1 MHEQEV
7 SWVSFRTYYLRYA
20 SRHWNCGYTG
30 RTDQRIYLAA
40 GNDIHNLT
48 AEQAAN
54 GGEAECQQTQNND
67 FQCVQCEER
76 RCNGGCTNGDAQE
89 YGDNVHQRIL
99 YGIGQTLCHAA
110 FTPQVAQH
118 QAANQDGGIG
128 QGEGN
133 DDGNN
138 DREEDLLSLGNLA
151 RAFHH
156 DLTLFFGG
164 QNFHDGR
171 LDNRHQRHV
180 AVRGNRDGTQQVR
193 GQAGGDEDSGR
204 AIGTADDADGS
215 GFLVGE
221 AQDFGANEGEEDAQL
236 CGSAQQQAGRTCDQR
251 LKVGHGTDAKE
262 NQRGID
268 TQFDA

>member
-1 MHEQEV
+1 MHEQV
-7 SWVSFRTYYLRYA
+7 VAGVVFLA
-20 SRHWNCGYTG
+20 DFLGNTG
-30 RTDQRIYLAA
+30 GHGNSGNTGGADQRVNLAVGDNA
-40 GNDIHNLT
+40 HDLAQQNT
-48 AEQAAN
+48 ACGADTESNNA
-54 GGEAECQQTQNND
+54 QNND
-67 FQCVQCEER
+67 LNGLDVQEGCGI
-76 RCNGGCTNGDAQE
+76 GGAANAEAQE
-89 YGDNVHQRIL
+89 DGDDIHQFVAGGL
-99 YGIGQTLCHAA
+99 FDTLNNAA
-110 FTPQVAQH
+110 FLHQVAQH

-236 CGSAQQQAGRTCDQR
+236 CGSAQQQAGRTC
-251 LKVGHGTDAKE
+251 
-262 NQRGID
+262 NQRSKSVMVPMPRKISGD
-268 TQFDA
+268 RYPA